1 MEKEQKEK
9 LKDYLF
15 WFLIITTFTMI
26 TYPVINK
33 LVWMLL

>member
-15 WFLIITTFTMI
+15 WFLIITIFTMI

>member
-15 WFLIITTFTMI
+15 WFLIITAFTVM